1 VADTVRCENPNTFI
15 SNMMYA
21 LSILYK
27 TKLPLLVVF
36 NKTDVID
43 HSFASKWMTDFQA
56 FDDALAK
63 QDNYLATLSRSMSL
77 VLDEFYQQVPNV
89 GVSAAVG
96 KGFDHLLP
104 KFDDLKKDYFEVFL
118 PELQESSKP
127 KPQSE
132 EEK

>member
-1 VADTVRCENPNTFI
+1 
-15 SNMMYA
+15 MYA

-36 NKTDVID
+36 NKTDILD
-43 HSFASKWMTDFQA
+43 HTFASKWMTDFQA

-77 VLDEFYQQVPNV
+77 VLDEFYQQVPHL

-96 KGFDHLLP
+96 KGFDQLLP
-104 KFDDLKKDYFEVFL
+104 KFNDLKKEYFEVFL
-118 PELQESSKP
+118 PELMETSKATA
-127 KPQSE
+127 SE
-132 EEK
+132 DKVA